1 MRRPATRP
9 DRQPSR
15 RVILIETTAVV
26 AILFDEPSAA
36 ALLARLAAYPERLMS
51 VVNYVETGTVLAGR
65 RHGDRD
71 EAITDLDAFLDEAG
85 IALTSIDAA
94 QARVALEA
102 RIRFGRGM
110 GHGGALNFGDT
121 FAYALAKLR
130 AAPLLYTGEDFS
142 RTDIATALDARHH

>member
-15 RVILIETTAVV
+15 RVIVIDSSAVV
-26 AILFDEPSAA
+26 AILFGEPSAA